1 MKCPVCDN
9 LNTSVL
15 CPRCGFDASRDYEK
29 YPTFGIVGNAPAISA
44 LREEQDLAQKAAEL
58 EKQQLLDRVAELERQ
73 VSSMMETNRLLLE
86 KLSKAEHT
94 VHTSAGQKPNRL
106 RSDHIPVSGKLVY
119 SSDEAKA
126 CPVFRSKLRR
136 RQISSVTF
144 LDTLADAP
152 QDAWDVSADK
162 SGSVM
167 AWAVPNGVL
176 YDLYLAADGK
186 IEAPDYCDDLFA
198 GYCNMRM
205 LRFGNC
211 FQTSSVKYMRYMFWN
226 CSSLTELDLTS
237 FDTSS
242 VQNMCYMFSGCSSLV
257 ELNLRSFDTSNVQ
270 NMWCMFKG
278 CNSLTTL
285 KQSRRF
291 VTDQAV
297 TDQMFDGCPAGPKK
311 WSFLQ

>member
-1 MKCPVCDN
+1 M
-9 LNTSVL
+9 L

-44 LREEQDLAQKAAEL
+44 LREEQALAQKAAEL

-106 RSDHIPVSGKLVY
+106 RSDRISVSGKLVY

-136 RQISSVTF
+136 SQISSVTF

-167 AWAVPNGVL
+167 AWAVPNGAL

-186 IEAPDYCDDLFA
+186 IEAPKSCNDLFA
-198 GYCNMRM
+198 GYSNMRS

-211 FQTSSVKYMRYMFWN
+211 FQTSKVEYMRYMFWN

>member
-1 MKCPVCDN
+1 M
-9 LNTSVL
+9 L

-29 YPTFGIVGNAPAISA
+29 YPTFGIVGDVPAISA

-106 RSDHIPVSGKLVY
+106 RSDRISVSGKLVY

-136 RQISSVTF
+136 SQISSVTF

-167 AWAVPNGVL
+167 AWAVPNGAL

-186 IEAPDYCDDLFA
+186 IEAPKSCNDLFA
-198 GYCNMRM
+198 GYSNMRS

-211 FQTSSVKYMRYMFWN
+211 FQTSKVEYMRYMFWN
-226 CSSLTELDLTS
+226 CSSLTELDLSS